1 VVTQTTDVMLEAD
14 DTLPSVTPGDVARRS
29 RVPAAM
35 VVGVAVGLVLFV
47 ASLRHVDLGRMNG
60 LGLLSVLPV
69 GAILGVVLIALVF
82 VLGLFVLPRAQPA
95 VLGAALAALVVC
107 LDGVT
112 VFVEP
117 LARFP
122 TAYQI
127 AGYVGFVSKTGHVAP
142 GLAAYF
148 SWAGFF
154 ALISFVTGAA
164 GTHGLQTLLRVW
176 PVGIDLLCLPP
187 LFLLMRN
194 LRISWRARW
203 LAGFLF
209 VVGNWVGQD
218 YFSPQSFNYL
228 LYLVFVAILVNWFTD
243 PGRSRARPDLKP
255 SRLARLHRRVFG
267 VLEAGD
273 LPPRPA
279 TTGQRAFLLGLLIA
293 IFTVSTISHQLTPF
307 LLIGACVALV
317 LIRRCT
323 LPGLPILFG
332 VILVGYVSFATV
344 GYWSG
349 HRSDVFGALG
359 DLTRNLTGSV
369 GGRIAGSS
377 SIHGLAL
384 HARVAVALLIVA
396 LAGFGLIRRTVR
408 GMDDRVL
415 VALLCMPLLMFGLA
429 NYGGEIALRV
439 YLFMLPPAC
448 VLGACLFFPDPQSDR
463 IAWRSLATVGAT
475 IVLVGSAVA
484 LPVAFLLARY
494 GNEAYEQIPP
504 GELAAANWVYAR
516 DAGGVRLLWL
526 STDPATDNTPE
537 MPWSYQDLSKVDY
550 LPELAPRQPAS
561 VAGLVAALR
570 NAGPGS
576 YLIADR
582 TQIAAMQ
589 ETSSYASDWGRR
601 FKASMAAVPGVR
613 VAYANS
619 TAVIFTWHWPAG
631 APPKRS
637 PQSTTKAAPS
647 GSPWNWTQAGLVVLG
662 LLLVLLV
669 VREFMCVIR
678 PASGAI
684 RLLTIASL
692 PLLVLLLGDVVLR
705 FVVIT

>member
-1 VVTQTTDVMLEAD
+1 VATQTTDVLLEEAE
-14 DTLPSVTPGDVARRS
+14 TLPPIGTGGEARWSSVPVAL
-29 RVPAAM
+29 

-47 ASLRHVDLGRMNG
+47 VSLRHVDLGRMNG

-82 VLGLFVLPRAQPA
+82 VLGLLALPRAHPA
-95 VLGAALAALVVC
+95 VLGAALVGLVVC

-154 ALISFVTGAA
+154 ALVSFVTGAA

-176 PVGIDLLCLPP
+176 PVTIDLLCLPP

-194 LRISWRARW
+194 LQISWRARW

-218 YFSPQSFNYL
+218 YFSPQSFNYF

-243 PGRSRARPDLKP
+243 PARSRPRNDLKP
-255 SRLARLHRRVFG
+255 SRPIRIHRRVFG
-267 VLEAGD
+267 ILEAGD

-317 LIRRCT
+317 LVRRCT

-369 GGRIAGSS
+369 GGRITGSS
-377 SIHGLAL
+377 SIHVLAL
-384 HARVAVALLIVA
+384 HARVAVALLIVL
-396 LAGFGLIRRTVR
+396 LAGFGLFRRLVR
-408 GMDDRVL
+408 RMDDRVL

-439 YLFMLPPAC
+439 YLFMLPAAC
-448 VLGACLFFPDPQSDR
+448 VLSACFFFPDPRSDR
-463 IAWRSLATVGAT
+463 IAWRSLATVGLT
-475 IVLVGSAVA
+475 IVLVGSAIV

-494 GNEAYEQIPP
+494 GNEGYEQTPP

-526 STDPATDNTPE
+526 STDPTTDNTPE
-537 MPWSYQDLSKVDY
+537 MPWSYQDLTKVDY

-561 VAGLVAALR
+561 DAGLVAALR

-576 YLIADR
+576 YLIATR
-582 TQIAAMQ
+582 TQITAMQ

-601 FKASMAAVPGVR
+601 FNASMAAVPGIR
-613 VAYANS
+613 VAFANS
-619 TAVIFTWHWPAG
+619 TAVIYTWHRPAG
-631 APPKRS
+631 APPRRS
-637 PQSTTKAAPS
+637 SQSTATSAGS
-647 GSPWNWTQAGLVVLG
+647 GSAWTWTQGGLIVLG

-669 VREFMCVIR
+669 LREFMCVIR
-678 PASGAI
+678 PASRTI
-684 RLLTIASL
+684 RFLTLASL